1 MVDSSQDMISR
12 RLLLGLMAGLPLAA
26 CATRPAPNPTVT
38 AEDDP
43 SGWYVGSL
51 PDEPYSIPL
60 VDRSRMRPELNRQ
73 VVPYRGGERPGTI
86 VVDIDDRFLYLV
98 QGDGTAMRY
107 GVGVGKQ
114 GFSWKGAATVGRKA
128 VWPDWGPTAT
138 MVSLKPDLPRFQ
150 KGGLDNP
157 LGARALYLYQNGR
170 DILFRIHGTN
180 EPWTIGDQVSSG
192 CIRML
197 NEEVLDLYERVPVG
211 TTVLVR
217 RSGQRRT

>member
-1 MVDSSQDMISR
+1 MQPKSTPQGPSPPHDTSR
-12 RLLLGLMAGLPLAA
+12 RDVSLS
-26 CATRPAPNPTVT
+26 ATRE
-38 AEDDP
+38 AEQLL

-98 QGDGTAMRY
+98 QGDGTATRY

-128 VWPDWGPTAT
+128 AWPDWGPTAT

-157 LGARALYLYQNGR
+157 LGARALYLYQS
-170 DILFRIHGTN
+170 
-180 EPWTIGDQVSSG
+180 PSG
-192 CIRML
+192 EFARL
-197 NEEVLDLYERVPVG
+197 ER
-211 TTVLVR
+211 LL
-217 RSGQRRT
+217 RSGAS

>member
-1 MVDSSQDMISR
+1 LVDSSQDMISR

-38 AEDDP
+38 AEDDL

-98 QGDGTAMRY
+98 QGDGTATRY

-128 VWPDWGPTAT
+128 AWPDWGPTAT

-157 LGARALYLYQNGR
+157 PRRPCALPISERPRHPVPHSRHERALDYRRSSLERLHPHAERGHRGPLRPRAGR
-170 DILFRIHGTN
+170 DHRAG
-180 EPWTIGDQVSSG
+180 PA
-192 CIRML
+192 
-197 NEEVLDLYERVPVG
+197 
-211 TTVLVR
+211 
-217 RSGQRRT
+217 